1 MKLKGFIGG
10 VQAELKKATWPTR
23 EEIKNSAW
31 AVVVSMILLGLFI
44 GVVDFIVSRVVTL
57 LIS

>member
-1 MKLKGFIGG
+1 MKLKGFLGG
-10 VQAELKKATWPTR
+10 IQAELKKATWPTKQ
-23 EEIKNSAW
+23 EVKNSAG

-44 GVVDFIVSRVVTL
+44 GTVDFIVSRVVTL